1 MNAVSRSADY
11 DALKDPD
18 LSGITLKTTIS
29 NNIITLERVKLRI
42 AGLRPRFEGQ
52 VSMDGEL
59 NIKGRIGLPPLGIIG
74 IPFTVSGTSEDPV
87 VKLKRDKT
95 GKVLQEK
102 EDTEEAGESEPA
114 AVPATTQEKSER

>member
-1 MNAVSRSADY
+1 
-11 DALKDPD
+11 
-18 LSGITLKTTIS
+18 
-29 NNIITLERVKLRI
+29 
-42 AGLRPRFEGQ
+42 

-114 AVPATTQEKSER
+114 AVPVAPQEKNER